1 MSALALLIAFKGVA
15 YSISLGSFRG
25 GPTFPAIFLGA
36 AGGIM
41 ASHLPGFPITAA
53 VAVGIGAG
61 TVAILRLPLSAVVI
75 ATLLTARSGAGAEP
89 LTIIGVVVS
98 YLATLRLAALGARS
112 ETAAGEAAGVPAP
125 APPATPA
132 AA

>member
-1 MSALALLIAFKGVA
+1 VALLILFKGVG

-36 AGGIM
+36 AGGLM
-41 ASHLPGFPITAA
+41 ASHLPGFPVTAA

-75 ATLLTARSGAGAEP
+75 ATVLTAKSGTGAEP
-89 LTIIGVVVS
+89 LTIIGVVVA
-98 YLATLRLAALGARS
+98 YLATLGLSRLEAARS
-112 ETAAGEAAGVPAP
+112 EQKEPTVASGGAGVPAP
-125 APPATPA
+125 APAQ
-132 AA
+132 